1 MIIATTAASL
11 ASDAVLEAVHAESGR
26 DGERTFRTLDY
37 IEPDALTD
45 SAGRR
50 IVDLVLVR
58 GVDVTAPLLSA
69 CDLAGIRIVGI
80 VAQDDDARTLDRLRL
95 FERLT
100 VPLNH
105 REVINMLAIPSP
117 GALAPQVSVADP
129 VATPVPKPVPKP
141 VPEPIVEPQAQV
153 AEAARV
159 AELKPTSGV
168 RGRVVTVW
176 GAAGSPGV
184 STVALG
190 LAALCTSQGVRTL
203 IIDANVYGGTIAGQ
217 LNLFDEAPGLASAC
231 RLPGRDALNFA
242 ELNRVAHHVS
252 ATGRSREVSL
262 AVLTGIS
269 ESERWTE
276 LSARHV
282 SSVVELARSMFDV
295 IFIDASF
302 CLESDEEISSDLFV
316 PRRHGAT
323 LACLAMAD
331 VVVGVTGCDSLSLSR
346 YILALPRLR
355 EVIDN
360 TPLVT
365 CVNRLRKSA
374 AGVTP
379 EHSVRETLRRFAG
392 ITESMSL
399 PDDVSAVDAALTA
412 GRPVPW
418 NSPRGRYTTALMRLS
433 ERVMSHR
440 VLPSLPR
447 ARSG

>member
-1 MIIATTAASL
+1 MIIATTAVAL
-11 ASDAVLEAVHAESGR
+11 ASDEVLEAVHAESGR
-26 DGERTFRTLDY
+26 AGERTFHTLEY

-69 CDLAGIRIVGI
+69 CDLAGIRIIGI

-100 VPLNH
+100 VPMNH
-105 REVINMLAIPSP
+105 HEVMNMLAIASP
-117 GALAPQVSVADP
+117 GVWAIQVAGAEP
-129 VATPVPKPVPKP
+129 VAGPVAKPVA
-141 VPEPIVEPQAQV
+141 EPIAEPTAHVARAAQL
-153 AEAARV
+153 E
-159 AELKPTSGV
+159 PTSDV

-190 LAALCTSQGVRTL
+190 LAAIGTSQGLRTL

-231 RLPGRDALNFA
+231 RLAGRDALSLA
-242 ELNRVAHHVS
+242 ELNRVAHHVARS
-252 ATGRSREVSL
+252 GRSREVSL
-262 AVLTGIS
+262 AVLTGIT

-282 SSVVELARSMFDV
+282 TSVVELARSAFDV

-355 EVIDN
+355 EVIEN

-365 CVNRLRKSA
+365 CVNRLRNSA
-374 AGVTP
+374 AGIAP
-379 EHSVRETLRRFAG
+379 ESSVRETLRRFAG
-392 ITESMSL
+392 ISEIIGM
-399 PDDVSAVDAALTA
+399 PDDVSGVDAAVAA

-418 NSPRGRYTTALMRLS
+418 NSPRGRFATELTKLG
-433 ERVMSHR
+433 HT
-440 VLPSLPR
+440 VLNS
-447 ARSG
+447 